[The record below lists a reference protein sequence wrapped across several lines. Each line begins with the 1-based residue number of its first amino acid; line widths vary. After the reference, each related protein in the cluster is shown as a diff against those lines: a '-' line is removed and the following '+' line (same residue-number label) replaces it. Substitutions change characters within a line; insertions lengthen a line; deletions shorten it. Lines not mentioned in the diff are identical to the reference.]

1 MQQRNNTKSSPA
13 PNLPFGRRGG
23 PHSIGLAERAENT
36 ADTLRRL
43 WGYLRRQRRE
53 LTTVIVLVTIT
64 TGVALLG
71 PYLMG
76 VAIDDYIESS
86 DRHGLAVI
94 ALLMLA
100 VYGVQ
105 SLTTWLHTLLMIRVS
120 AQTVR
125 DLRSD
130 LFTKVQ
136 ALSLRFF
143 DRRPHGE
150 LMSNMT
156 NDVENVNMVLT
167 ENVTNFIQSV
177 LTLVG
182 VVVMMLAINVWLA
195 MVSLIVLPLT
205 AYMTRYVARHTRVGF
220 RDQQAALGTLNGL
233 IEETITGGRVVRAF
247 GRENTVI
254 DEFDEM
260 NRRLRDASIH
270 AQTFAG
276 LMGPGGNLIYNIG
289 FVVIAAAGG
298 WMAVEDIATIG
309 TIASFMTYTQQLRGP
324 MNQVANMF
332 NTIQSALA
340 GAERVFA
347 ILDETPE
354 LDDAPDAIPL
364 NNVKGTVE
372 FDSVSFGYAAE
383 LPVLKHVSLRADIG
397 QTVALVGPT
406 GAGKT
411 TIINLLSR
419 FYDIDSGSIRIDGHD
434 IRGVKKHDLRRQL
447 GIVLQDTFLFS
458 ETVFENIR
466 YGRLDAS
473 DDDVIAAAKMAN
485 ADHFIRRLPHGY
497 ETLLSERAENLSQG
511 QRQLLAIA
519 RAILADPAILILDEA
534 TSSVDTRTEILVQE
548 AMRRLMTGR
557 TSFVIAHRLSTI
569 READQIL
576 VINHGEVIERGT
588 HHELLDQR
596 GFYYNLYM
604 SQFKQ
609 TGQLPAAS

>member
-182 VVVMMLAINVWLA
+182 VVVML
-195 MVSLIVLPLT
+195 SLI
-205 AYMTRYVARHTRVGF
+205 H
-220 RDQQAALGTLNGL
+220 
-233 IEETITGGRVVRAF
+233 I
-247 GRENTVI
+247 
-254 DEFDEM
+254 
-260 NRRLRDASIH
+260 
-270 AQTFAG
+270 
-276 LMGPGGNLIYNIG
+276 
-289 FVVIAAAGG
+289 
-298 WMAVEDIATIG
+298 
-309 TIASFMTYTQQLRGP
+309 
-324 MNQVANMF
+324 
-332 NTIQSALA
+332 
-340 GAERVFA
+340 
-347 ILDETPE
+347 
-354 LDDAPDAIPL
+354 
-364 NNVKGTVE
+364 
-372 FDSVSFGYAAE
+372 
-383 LPVLKHVSLRADIG
+383 
-397 QTVALVGPT
+397 
-406 GAGKT
+406 
-411 TIINLLSR
+411 
-419 FYDIDSGSIRIDGHD
+419 
-434 IRGVKKHDLRRQL
+434 
-447 GIVLQDTFLFS
+447 
-458 ETVFENIR
+458 
-466 YGRLDAS
+466 
-473 DDDVIAAAKMAN
+473 
-485 ADHFIRRLPHGY
+485 
-497 ETLLSERAENLSQG
+497 
-511 QRQLLAIA
+511 
-519 RAILADPAILILDEA
+519 
-534 TSSVDTRTEILVQE
+534 
-548 AMRRLMTGR
+548 
-557 TSFVIAHRLSTI
+557 
-569 READQIL
+569 
-576 VINHGEVIERGT
+576 
-588 HHELLDQR
+588 
-596 GFYYNLYM
+596 
-604 SQFKQ
+604 
-609 TGQLPAAS
+609 